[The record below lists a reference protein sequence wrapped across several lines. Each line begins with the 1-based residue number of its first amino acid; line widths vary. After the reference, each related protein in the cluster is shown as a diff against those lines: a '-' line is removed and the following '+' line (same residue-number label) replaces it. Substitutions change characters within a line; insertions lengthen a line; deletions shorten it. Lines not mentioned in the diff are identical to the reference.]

1 MKLRLP
7 LAILSSLTMIHPA
20 VRAEAPKVPFDELT
34 TDTTFIDNK
43 EYPNLLIV
51 WKTTPVTLIIGEKDG
66 LASPTVKAKAL
77 NLDWNAHLIMNKGLL
92 LLDMETNTEDRPN
105 SLWIGSNGDEMKD
118 SFCTVEGGRIEAA
131 DVIMLSRKK
140 QRGVLQI
147 NGGSVKAK
155 GINAIGNIAKDK
167 EGAVNLNGGELIL
180 GAKGLNSES
189 TTTGVY
195 SINLRKGN
203 LGSYESWS
211 SAAHLTLKLDSEN
224 TDEKLGELSDG
235 TGSLTVNS
243 AKDTTITLKSKIEG
257 TGTGDLVKTGEGTLA
272 LVGENRANT
281 FTQNIILSGGTLAF
295 DTNALGN
302 SKTTPKTITV
312 RSDGSSAKM
321 KLDYTQ
327 VSVWAGLR
335 YRDFNHFLVVE
346 NESYL
351 EILPQDALLN
361 IQRSLIV
368 KSGATVEVFDPC
380 SLDTGV
386 KSIDPPKEVAFVE
399 KGGTLLI
406 NDYLN
411 LARASQLTISGNVII
426 NKKAGEDGITPSGM
440 TIGANGSV
448 NKSNRS
454 CVLVDEG
461 GFLEMA
467 HSKLVLGFG
476 QETGDF
482 KMTNG
487 GYAHIWGIED
497 NGAWG
502 RIFIENGTLELDAG
516 GIHLKDQ
523 SANTDGGKKEGLL
536 TDICF
541 SEGTLLISQNSSY
554 SYTGP
559 SEFDDGSKYTG
570 NFFFGKNDK
579 GELDDPT
586 TKRTIEVKE
595 GITFA
600 FEDNIL
606 GQGGFNKAGTGT
618 LILETANA
626 YEGDT
631 VVEAGSL
638 FLGNDASL
646 GTGSRLILWEN
657 STLAANSGNISLEQ
671 SVTLGTEGTPSGLVT
686 FGTSDKKGSL
696 TLNGGLNCLA
706 SVNTIVTNT
715 DVSIKGNTTSASGSL
730 TKSGTG
736 TLAFEGDLSGIE
748 SLSIKEGKLLW
759 GTTSTGL
766 DRVKVINVGKN
777 STLDLGEQTA
787 ANTTSIYYAEA
798 GNLGKASN
806 FAGQLYLG
814 SKAVK
819 PLPSDLSW
827 TVSAQGDVMAQK
839 VLLEEK
845 TARFTV
851 NGTFTAEKISFS
863 LGESNSRNQGNHTLV
878 TAHTA
883 SITSTDRDS
892 IYLYFDE
899 SYLVFLQNGNNG
911 VFQLFSNGLSFNTLQ
926 YNMKQYISID
936 SNLLGTNGSIT
947 VSAIKTTGKLIDQN
961 EANVYKNLQRYEPD
975 NTQVYLGAKEG
986 QTVIIDSSVEYV
998 LDADME
1004 NTIYKMTPG
1013 VGTGSLVYQGH
1024 LTGENNS
1031 LQVMDYADIGESAAH
1046 STGYVAISN
1055 NSNDYGLG
1063 TDVAGCMIMVDLSM
1077 DAGQTLTG
1085 DGKGNLNV
1093 QALGSG
1099 AVVAQASP
1107 KHPENRAIIRL
1118 QAYGDNQLSGINTFT
1133 YANEFRLEGG
1143 ATLMQAGANDQI
1155 ITGNIYARNG
1165 ENILSNVSQKNL
1177 ILKGNITH
1185 EGTGI
1190 LTLHNENATG
1200 SIHLDGST
1208 GLTDKKTRILE
1219 TNILNIS
1226 GSGTVRLSNGYTANV
1241 RQLILSDGIF
1251 SVEKDGILAIGQ
1263 DGMTGTGTLLLNGG
1277 TLKSLSSWISSATV
1291 TLKAGSHSVINT
1303 GGANV
1308 RFLNGIAGTGS
1319 FEKTGSG
1326 SLSIYDNKNVNSAVT
1341 IDVKQGRL
1349 ILLGEKTTEKAI
1361 LTSPGEYKL
1370 TGDLLLSPGKG
1381 AALEGKIDAQ
1391 NHKVTFGEKTHFYL
1405 GISEEEGATGYIRQ
1419 ADTITFSGNTQLHVD
1434 VLNDAWVTN
1443 TDYTIFSAQNGIVG
1457 ADNLQI
1463 VLENEFAFVDV
1474 SVDTSKANEINLQ
1487 LSGKNGG
1494 QGNTDPS
1501 FKGTNKGAID
1511 MAVAPLVASVLDNTS
1526 TLSGKMLRTMQTV
1539 SKMTT
1544 TEYQTYLGD
1553 MASSASSYY
1562 SALSAQVQ
1570 DMTQHIDSVRNRI
1583 SLINPYLYD
1592 DWQDD
1597 GVYNIW
1603 AGAINHYRDVK
1614 SDFQSPGYKMTSWG
1628 GEIGYAVPMSESF
1641 MMGVSFACTSTEVTV
1656 KDGWAENEANTYNID
1671 LFARYRQDAW
1681 TLTGLITGGFS
1692 SVDFHRN
1699 QLLKSE
1705 YSTAKASSDGNSFAG
1720 SLEIMYDIYLNE
1732 EKSWILQPLVN
1743 FTAGRARLDALTE
1756 TGELKNAGLEIDS
1769 QSYNMFSVGIGAKIA
1784 YEYKTDVSDHSG
1796 RIELR
1801 ALYVNDM
1808 ADTDFKV
1815 NARFQGAPGS
1825 DFALDG
1831 VSNEKS
1837 AAVLSLGWIAPISA
1851 YGQFFADASCE
1862 FRKDQTGTGSSIGFS
1877 FQF

>member
-1 MKLRLP
+1 MLGSAVSHSATVINDADITSNMTITEDTQFVQKSNYLGIWTTETNPVVSVIIGTDDGSANPKVETPHIILARNATMEVKSGTLL
-7 LAILSSLTMIHPA
+7 LAIGSAYTDEWHPNASLS
-20 VRAEAPKVPFDELT
+20 VGGEKKDEELT
-34 TDTTFIDNK
+34 S
-43 EYPNLLIV
+43 V
-51 WKTTPVTLIIGEKDG
+51 
-66 LASPTVKAKAL
+66 
-77 NLDWNAHLIMNKGLL
+77 MNV
-92 LLDMETNTEDRPN
+92 
-105 SLWIGSNGDEMKD
+105 S
-118 SFCTVEGGRIEAA
+118 GGRIEAEGIIYVGFWMNRGILNISGGFVQA
-131 DVIMLSRKK
+131 SGLGSFSRSATV
-140 QRGVLQI
+140 GNGIVNLT
-147 NGGSVKAK
+147 GGS
-155 GINAIGNIAKDK
+155 
-167 EGAVNLNGGELIL
+167 LIL
-180 GAKGLNSES
+180 GANGIS
-189 TTTGVY
+189 TTTDTP
-195 SINLRKGN
+195 SIVLNLKKGT

-211 SAAHLTLKLDSEN
+211 SATHLTLKLDSEN
-224 TDEKLGELSDG
+224 TDETLGSLSDG
-235 TGSLTVNS
+235 TGSLTVNT
-243 AKDTTITLKSKIEG
+243 AKDTTITLNSKIEG

-272 LVGENRANT
+272 LVGGNRQNT

-295 DTNALGN
+295 DTNGLGN
-302 SKTTPKTITV
+302 SATNPKTITV

-327 VSVWAGLR
+327 VSVWGGVK

-346 NESYL
+346 EGAYL
-351 EILPQDALLN
+351 EILSQNARFN

-380 SLDTGV
+380 VLDTGAY
-386 KSIDPPKEVAFVE
+386 SLNPPKELTLVE
-399 KGGTLLI
+399 KGGTLLF

-411 LARASQLTISGNVII
+411 LGRASQLTISGTVII
-426 NKKAGEDGITPSGM
+426 NKKAEADGVPPTGM
-440 TIGANGSV
+440 TIGAQG
-448 NKSNRS
+448 NKWNRS

-497 NGAWG
+497 KGAWG
-502 RIFIENGTLELDAG
+502 RVFIENGTLELGAG
-516 GIHLKDQ
+516 GIHLNDQ

-554 SYTGP
+554 RYTGP

-586 TKRTIEVKE
+586 TKRKIEVKE
-595 GITFA
+595 GITFS
-600 FEDNIL
+600 FESNIL
-606 GQGGFNKAGTGT
+606 GKGGFNKAGTGT

-631 VVEAGSL
+631 IVEAGSL

-646 GTGSRLILWEN
+646 GTGARLTLWGN

-671 SVTLGTEGTPSGLVT
+671 SVTLGGDGTPSGLVT
-686 FGTSDKKGSL
+686 FGTADKKGSL
-696 TLNGGLNCLA
+696 TLNGGLNCLV

-715 DVSIKGNTTSASGSL
+715 DVSIKGNAMSASSSL
-730 TKSGTG
+730 TKSGAG

-748 SLSIKEGKLLW
+748 FLSIKEGKLLF
-759 GTTSTGL
+759 GTAGSGL
-766 DRVKVINVGKN
+766 DQVKVINVAKN
-777 STLDLGEQTA
+777 SSLDLGEQVG

-798 GNLGKASN
+798 GNLEKASN
-806 FAGQLYLG
+806 FVGQLYLG
-814 SKAVK
+814 SNAVK
-819 PLPSDLSW
+819 PLPSDPW
-827 TVSAQGDVMAQK
+827 TVSAQGNVMAQK
-839 VLLEEK
+839 VLFEEK

-851 NGTFTAEKISFS
+851 NGTFSSEKISFS
-863 LGESNSRNQGNHTLV
+863 LGESNSSKQGNHTLV
-878 TAHTA
+878 TANTA

-892 IYLYFDE
+892 IYLNFDE
-899 SYLVFLQNGNNG
+899 SYLVFLQNGGIGN
-911 VFQLFSNGLSFNTLQ
+911 FQLFSTGLSFSFNTLQ
-926 YNMKQYISID
+926 YNMRQYISVNSD
-936 SNLLGTNGSIT
+936 LLGTNGSIT
-947 VSAIKTTGKLIDQN
+947 VNAIKAEGELIDQSQ
-961 EANVYKNLQRYEPD
+961 ANDLNNLKKYTPK

-986 QTVIIDSSVEYV
+986 QTVVIDSSVEYI
-998 LDADME
+998 LDADIE

-1013 VGTGSLVYQGH
+1013 VETGSLVYQGH

-1031 LQVMDYADIGESAAH
+1031 LQVMDYADIGENAAH

-1055 NSNDYGLG
+1055 NGNDYGFG
-1063 TDVAGCMIMVDLSM
+1063 TDVAGCMLMVDLSM
-1077 DAGQTLTG
+1077 DAGQTLTC

-1093 QALGSG
+1093 QALGTG
-1099 AVVAQASP
+1099 VVVAQASP

-1133 YANEFRLEGG
+1133 YTNEFRLEGG
-1143 ATLMQAGANDQI
+1143 ATLMQSGTNDQI
-1155 ITGNIYARNG
+1155 LAGNIYVRNG
-1165 ENILSNVSQKNL
+1165 ENILSNVSQKSL

-1190 LTLHNENATG
+1190 LTLHNEKNTG
-1200 SIHLDGST
+1200 SIHLDGSA
-1208 GLTDKKTRILE
+1208 GLTDKKERILQ
-1219 TNILNIS
+1219 TNKLNIS
-1226 GSGTVRLSNGYTANV
+1226 GTGTVRLSKGYTANV
-1241 RQLILSDGIF
+1241 RQLILSEGIF
-1251 SVEKDGILAIGQ
+1251 SVEKDGTLAIGQ
-1263 DGMTGTGTLLLNGG
+1263 DGITGTGTLLLNGG
-1277 TLKSLSSWISSATV
+1277 TLKSMSSWISSTTV
-1291 TLKAGSHSVINT
+1291 TLGAGSHSIVNT

-1341 IDVKQGRL
+1341 IDIKQGRL
-1349 ILLGEKTTEKAI
+1349 ILLGEKPVEKAV
-1361 LTSPGEYKL
+1361 LTSAGEYRL
-1370 TGDLLLSPGKG
+1370 TGDLVLSAGKG

-1405 GISEEEGATGYIRQ
+1405 GVSEEEGATGYIRQ
-1419 ADTITFSGNTQLHVD
+1419 ADTITFSGSTQLHVD
-1434 VLNDAWVTN
+1434 VLNDAWETN

-1457 ADNLQI
+1457 VNNLQI
-1463 VLENEFAFVDV
+1463 VLENEFAFVNVNID
-1474 SVDTSKANEINLQ
+1474 SSKANEINLQ

-1494 QGNTDPS
+1494 HGNTDPS
-1501 FKGTNKGAID
+1501 LQGTNKGAIN

-1526 TLSGKMLRTMQTV
+1526 TLTGKMLRTIQTV

-1570 DMTQHIDSVRNRI
+1570 DMTQHIDSVRNRV

-1603 AGAINHYRDVK
+1603 AGGINHYRDVK

-1628 GEIGYAVPMSESF
+1628 GEIGCAVPMSESF
-1641 MMGVSFACTSTEVTV
+1641 MVGVAFACTSTEVTV

-1671 LFARYRQDAW
+1671 LFARYHRDAW
-1681 TLTGLITGGFS
+1681 TLTGVITGGFS
-1692 SVDFHRN
+1692 NIDFHRN

-1705 YSTAKASSDGNSFAG
+1705 YSTANGSSDGNNFAG
-1720 SLEIMYDIYLNE
+1720 SLEVMYDIYLNE

-1743 FTAGRARLDALTE
+1743 FTAGRAGLDALTE

-1784 YEYKTDVSDHSG
+1784 YEYKTDVSDQPG

-1801 ALYVNDM
+1801 ALYINDM
-1808 ADTDFKV
+1808 ANTDFRV
-1815 NARFQGAPGS
+1815 NARFQGAPSS

-1837 AAVLSLGWIAPISA
+1837 AAVLSLGWIAPISS

-1862 FRKDQTGTGSSIGFS
+1862 FRKDQTGTGSSIGFN